1 MKNTQIIGLIIL
13 LCGLSLICIP
23 FASMIMEDF
32 SQINSE
38 TAYSNYLQTKNI
50 DSKRIINQLA
60 ETTLET
66 SAVQDIFTQDRESAE
81 NQESPYETLI
91 DTSTVIGQ
99 VVIPKL
105 GQNFDLYLDA
115 DYDKLNKGVATLI
128 GSGAP
133 IGITGQRPIIAGH
146 RVSYN
151 NPFFFFLPNLGSGD
165 KIFVTMLD
173 QTLEYEVYSKEI
185 IDEYE
190 IDKLAPIPNQ
200 DIITLMTCDN
210 APEYNKRYLINAR
223 RVISNQEVKAPPTS
237 IITLL
242 TLSDAN
248 LSLKTFR
255 LLPYFIVIFAML
267 SIGYFFTILL
277 KIFTKKQ

>member
-1 MKNTQIIGLIIL
+1 MKNRQIIGLIIL
-13 LCGLSLICIP
+13 LCGLILICIP

-50 DSKRIINQLA
+50 DSKRIINQLT

-91 DTSTVIGQ
+91 DTSTVIVQ

-146 RVSYN
+146 RVSY
-151 NPFFFFLPNLGSGD
+151 GD

-185 IDEYE
+185 INEYE